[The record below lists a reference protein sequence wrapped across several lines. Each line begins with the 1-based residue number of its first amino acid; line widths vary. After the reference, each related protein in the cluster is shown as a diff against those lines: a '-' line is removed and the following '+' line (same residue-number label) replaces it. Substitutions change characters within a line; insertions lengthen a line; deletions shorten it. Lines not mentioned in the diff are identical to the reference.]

1 MNKEERIPK
10 KDGLEYLNQLIATL
24 DESIIKLEDYY
35 ERKDYANFDKM
46 RRFISNI
53 FAKIGEM
60 TR

>member
-1 MNKEERIPK
+1 MNKEEKLPEQG
-10 KDGLEYLNQLIATL
+10 GLEYLNQLITTL
-24 DESIIKLEDYY
+24 DESIVKLEDYY
-35 ERKDYANFDKM
+35 EKKDYVNFDKM